1 MPPVGKDDRGNITD
15 LSLMAPALV
24 GAKLKEA
31 VQRFHERQLAVQ
43 LGLQEQ
49 RACLD
54 VAATCLRTKKFSGRE
69 KYFIAALV
77 TDGLFTHDKAV
88 ERGHVSTG
96 KCPLCGEPDSIHHR
110 LWRCLKCASER
121 KCVAPMWAIREARD
135 SPASLLWNMGHNQA
149 LW

>member
-1 MPPVGKDDRGNITD
+1 
-15 LSLMAPALV
+15 MAPALV

-31 VQRFHERQLAVQ
+31 VQHFHERQLAVQ

-54 VAATCLRTKKFSGRE
+54 VAATCLRVKNFSGRE

-77 TDGLFTHDKAV
+77 TDGLFTHGKAV
-88 ERGHVSTG
+88 ERGYVSTG

-110 LWRCLKCASER
+110 VCACVKRDSER
-121 KCVAPMWAIREARD
+121 RATAPLWDIRKARSNIHCVI
-135 SPASLLWNMGHNQA
+135 WNSWQSEA